1 MRNNNAINVTKPY
14 LPPMEEYVEC
24 IKTIWNN
31 NWMTNNGPLHQELSR
46 QLKIYLKVDNLGLFC
61 NGHLAL
67 DIALKALE
75 LKGEVITTPFTF
87 ASTTHAIVMNGLK
100 PVFCDINFEDYTI
113 DADKIENLITE
124 DTSAI
129 VPVHVYGIPCD
140 VEKIQKIAD
149 KYNLKVIYDAA
160 HTFGVQVDGTGI
172 GEFGDISMFSLHAT
186 KVYNTI
192 EGGLLTYK
200 NSKLANKLEMLKNFG
215 ISGPET
221 VDRVGLNAKM
231 NEFQAAMGLV
241 NLKHVDDEINKRREV
256 TNKYIEL
263 LNDIKGIKFLN
274 YKENIKHNYIYFPI
288 MIDESKFGATRDDIF
303 EELKKYNINARKYF
317 YPLVTDFNCY
327 KEIHAPRD
335 LTVAEYVSRRV
346 LSLPIYGE
354 MTNEEIYLVCN
365 IIRCLYKING
375 KVS

>member
-231 NEFQAAMGLV
+231 NEFQPWV
-241 NLKHVDDEINKRREV
+241 
-256 TNKYIEL
+256 L
-263 LNDIKGIKFLN
+263 LI
-274 YKENIKHNYIYFPI
+274 
-288 MIDESKFGATRDDIF
+288 
-303 EELKKYNINARKYF
+303 
-317 YPLVTDFNCY
+317 
-327 KEIHAPRD
+327 
-335 LTVAEYVSRRV
+335 
-346 LSLPIYGE
+346 
-354 MTNEEIYLVCN
+354 
-365 IIRCLYKING
+365 
-375 KVS
+375 